1 MAQGFFRKI
10 GDEILFSVKVLELL
24 VELKLR
30 YVYRGIHLERNT
42 DAFNWL
48 SRLDVRQVQG
58 YQKPLCRTNTPRD
71 TDDKNNGPT
80 TMVDNNTHEFEG
92 WNSELGGFEPPRDF
106 DTPTN
111 CLANN
116 FLTWLG
122 LQLHKLKQK
131 KKEIENHPT
140 GTWGGTGF

>member
-1 MAQGFFRKI
+1 MK
-10 GDEILFSVKVLELL
+10 LELL

-71 TDDKNNGPT
+71 TYEIITIKSVGGN
-80 TMVDNNTHEFEG
+80 HEFEG
-92 WNSELGGFEPPRDF
+92 
-106 DTPTN
+106 
-111 CLANN
+111 
-116 FLTWLG
+116 
-122 LQLHKLKQK
+122 
-131 KKEIENHPT
+131 
-140 GTWGGTGF
+140 